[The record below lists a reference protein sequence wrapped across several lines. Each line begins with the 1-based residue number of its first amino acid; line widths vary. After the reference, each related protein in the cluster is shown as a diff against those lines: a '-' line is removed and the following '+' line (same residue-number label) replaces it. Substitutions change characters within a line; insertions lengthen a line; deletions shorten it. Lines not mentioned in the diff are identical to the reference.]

1 RRRHTR
7 FSRDWSSD
15 VCSSD
20 LKRHPVR
27 LLWSPDGQ
35 HFVLTRKDNRHLS
48 PLWVINNVGLK
59 RPTLETYK
67 YLMPGETDS
76 TEVELHIFET
86 KSLTSRQLPVAA
98 RSEERR
104 VGKEGRSRWS
114 AER

>member
-1 RRRHTR
+1 
-7 FSRDWSSD
+7 
-15 VCSSD
+15 
-20 LKRHPVR
+20 
-27 LLWSPDGQ
+27 LWSPDGQ

-98 RSEERR
+98 FKNQT
-104 VGKEGRSRWS
+104 VGIYGKDVDKSSYKGKRFISYW
-114 AER
+114 